1 MQYENYNTSIRI
13 VFAHPG
19 YGTREFTYKISNTRS
34 MRAVYYEIVKF
45 ITLLWNFDGEFKRLL
60 ISAGR
65 YVQAIGSNGGY
76 KKNLKY
82 TLEDFLT
89 ENNISNLGAV
99 TQFLFTATIREN
111 K

>member
-65 YVQAIGSNGGY
+65 YVQAMGSNGGY

-82 TLEDFLT
+82 TLEDYLA
-89 ENNISNLGAV
+89 ENNLERLGV
-99 TQFLFTATIREN
+99 VQQFLFTATIREN

>member
-1 MQYENYNTSIRI
+1 
-13 VFAHPG
+13 
-19 YGTREFTYKISNTRS
+19 

-89 ENNISNLGAV
+89 ENNISSLGAV

>member
-1 MQYENYNTSIRI
+1 
-13 VFAHPG
+13 
-19 YGTREFTYKISNTRS
+19 

-65 YVQAIGSNGGY
+65 YVQAAGSNGGY

-82 TLEDFLT
+82 TLEDFLN
-89 ENNISNLGAV
+89 ENNISSLGAV

>member
-1 MQYENYNTSIRI
+1 MQYGNYTTSIRI
-13 VFAHPG
+13 VFSHPG
-19 YGTREFTYKISNTRS
+19 YGTREFTYRISNTRGIK
-34 MRAVYYEIVKF
+34 AVYYEIVKY

-60 ISAGR
+60 TSTGR
-65 YVQAIGSNGGY
+65 YVQAIGSSGY

-82 TLEDFLT
+82 TLEDFLN
-89 ENNISNLGAV
+89 ENNIDNLGAV

>member
-1 MQYENYNTSIRI
+1 
-13 VFAHPG
+13 
-19 YGTREFTYKISNTRS
+19 

-65 YVQAIGSNGGY
+65 YVQAMGSNGGY

-89 ENNISNLGAV
+89 ENNINNLGAV